1 MAKAKS
7 KKKTVRKKK
16 KGGVDQELL
25 VYAVAIALIF
35 VGLLGLLNES
45 AGLVGILLSNVMQYL
60 VGTLYGVAFAACI
73 VFGASLLFRKQF
85 PSFNSRLT
93 ISSLFL
99 IIAWLIICAIP
110 EDSSK
115 VGMTVFSDYFNNS
128 LLVLKGEIPAR
139 GGLLGTLLFACISM
153 LVARTGTI
161 LVVVGIVVF
170 SLLVLYN
177 EEHVKK
183 IRTKLSSSFETV
195 KETSDKQREI
205 REQKKAE
212 KEKKLAL
219 ELKEKEKVQE
229 TKKSTLV
236 DLEWNDQKDDLLPKR
251 STTILDFEEEEESV
265 HIESAPISEPTPVTL
280 FHEEVVT
287 EATTTSAVVEGDV
300 VIENNTTF
308 DSDEKPPYRLPKMAL
323 LDSRVAKGNSKVNT
337 SKAKENGERVIEIL
351 KQFGIGCELVD
362 VHIGPSVTKF
372 EIKPEL
378 GVRVNRIASLQDDI
392 KMALAAKDIR
402 IEAPIPGKSAVGIEI
417 PNEESTMVK
426 MHDMLM
432 SIPSKLSSKK
442 LLVALGKDIS
452 GSPIYGEL
460 DKMPHLLVAGAT
472 GSGKSVCMNAMIC
485 SLLMRC
491 TPDDVKLVLIDPKRV
506 EFTAYHG
513 IPHLITPVINDAK
526 DASKA
531 LRVVVEKMDER
542 YERFAEAGVRNIA
555 SYNEKVENGGFGDSR
570 KPLPYI
576 VVIIDELADLMMVAG
591 KEVEA
596 SIQRIT
602 QLARAAGIHLIVATQ
617 RPSVDVITGV
627 IKTNIPSRIAF
638 AVSSAVDSRTILDHV
653 GAERLLGYGDMLY
666 VPMGE
671 PNAIRVQGAYL
682 SDEEVS
688 KITDYVKTQAK
699 PVYDEMFRGPGTST
713 LGGETTNP
721 SMDPMYDE
729 CKAFVIET
737 QKASTS
743 LLQRRFGLGYNRAA
757 RMIDMLEENGVI
769 GPNVGSKPREV
780 YVKKSEEVDNNES
793 SI

>member
-1 MAKAKS
+1 MAKAK
-7 KKKTVRKKK
+7 KRTVRKKK
-16 KGGVDQELL
+16 KNTDQELL
-25 VYAVAIALIF
+25 TYGVAIVLIF
-35 VGLLGLLNES
+35 VGVLGLLGKN
-45 AGLVGILLSNVMQYL
+45 AGIVGILLYNVMNYL
-60 VGTLYGVAFAACI
+60 VGTLYGVAFAGCI
-73 VFGASLLFRKQF
+73 VFGGSLLFTKQF

-93 ISSLFL
+93 ISSVLL
-99 IIAWLIICAIP
+99 LAAWLIFCALP
-110 EDSSK
+110 KEADGL
-115 VGMTVFSDYFNNS
+115 VGISAFTDFFNKS
-128 LLVLKGEIPAR
+128 IQIFKGEVVAR
-139 GGLLGTLLFACISM
+139 GGLIGTMLFAFISM
-153 LVARTGTI
+153 LVARVGTI
-161 LVVVGIVVF
+161 VILVGMVVLA
-170 SLLVLYN
+170 LLILYN

-183 IRTKLSSSFETV
+183 WRSKASESFQSV
-195 KETSDKQREI
+195 KESSDKQREI
-205 REQKKAE
+205 RKANKAE
-212 KEKKLAL
+212 KEMAKQKEL
-219 ELKEKEKVQE
+219 ELKQQE
-229 TKKSTLV
+229 SKKSSLV
-236 DLEWNDQKDDLLPKR
+236 DLQWSDQADDLVTKR
-251 STTILDFEEEEESV
+251 PTTILDYEEETEDI
-265 HIESAPISEPTPVTL
+265 HIENAPMEEEFTL
-280 FHEEVVT
+280 GIHEEV
-287 EATTTSAVVEGDV
+287 EGSNLENRVEPSVETGIVD
-300 VIENNTTF
+300 NTTF
-308 DSDEKPPYRLPKMAL
+308 ETDEKPPYHLPKMAL
-323 LDSRVAKGNSKVNT
+323 LDSRSAKGNSKVNT
-337 SKAKENGERVIEIL
+337 NNAKENGERVIEIL
-351 KQFGIGCELVD
+351 RQFGISCELVD

-417 PNEESTMVK
+417 PNVESTMVK

-432 SIPSKLSSKK
+432 SIPPKLSSKK

-452 GSPIYGEL
+452 GNPIYGEL

-491 TPDDVKLVLIDPKRV
+491 TPDEVKLVLIDPKRV

-513 IPHLITPVINDAK
+513 IPHLITPVISDAK
-526 DASKA
+526 EASKA
-531 LRVVVEKMDER
+531 LKVVVEKMDER
-542 YERFAEAGVRNIA
+542 YERFAESGVRNIA
-555 SYNEKVENGGFGDSR
+555 SYNEKVVTGGFGDSR

-666 VPMGE
+666 IPMGE

-682 SDEEVS
+682 SDEEVA
-688 KITDYVKTQAK
+688 KITDFVKTQAK
-699 PVYDEMFRGPGTST
+699 PVYDETFSGPATT
-713 LGGETTNP
+713 LNGNDATNP
-721 SMDPMYDE
+721 AVDPMYEE
-729 CKAFVIET
+729 CKAFVIES

-757 RMIDMLEENGVI
+757 RLIDILEENGII

-780 YVKKSEEVDNNES
+780 YVKKMNEESE
-793 SI
+793 

>member
-1 MAKAKS
+1 MAKS

-16 KGGVDQELL
+16 NKGGVDQELL

-45 AGLVGILLSNVMQYL
+45 AGLVGIVLSNVMKYL

-93 ISSLFL
+93 ISCILL
-99 IIAWLIICAIP
+99 IISWLIICAIP
-110 EDSSK
+110 EDATK
-115 VGMTVFSDYFNNS
+115 VGMPVFTEYFNNS
-128 LLVLKGEIPAR
+128 LEVLKGEIPTR
-139 GGLLGTLLFACISM
+139 GGLLGNLLFACISM
-153 LVARTGTI
+153 LVARMGTI
-161 LVVVGIVVF
+161 LIVVGMVVF
-170 SLLVLYN
+170 ALLVLYN

-183 IRTKLSSSFETV
+183 VRTKVTGSLQTV

-205 REQKKAE
+205 REQQKAE

-219 ELKEKEKVQE
+219 ELKEKEKE

-236 DLEWNDQKDDLLPKR
+236 DLEWNDQKEDVLPKR
-251 STTILDFEEEEESV
+251 STTILDFDEEESV
-265 HIESAPISEPTPVTL
+265 QIETAPMHEDKPITL
-280 FHEEVVT
+280 LHEEVV
-287 EATTTSAVVEGDV
+287 EDTSKVAVVENDV

-323 LDSRVAKGNSKVNT
+323 LDSRVAKGNSKANT
-337 SKAKENGERVIEIL
+337 LKAKENGERVIEIL
-351 KQFGIGCELVD
+351 KQFGIGCELIE

-372 EIKPEL
+372 EIKPDL

-452 GSPIYGEL
+452 GTPIYGEL

-555 SYNEKVENGGFGDSR
+555 SYNEKVESGGFGDSR

-682 SDEEVS
+682 SDEEVA
-688 KITDYVKTQAK
+688 KITDYVKLQAK
-699 PVYDEMFRGPGTST
+699 PVYDEMFRGPGTT
-713 LGGETTNP
+713 NLAGETTNP
-721 SMDPMYDE
+721 SMDPMYEE
-729 CKAFVIET
+729 CKAFVIES

-780 YVKKSEEVDNNES
+780 YVKKSEESEVNES